1 MSITAWSTTASQNGD
16 RLNSGNFLEGQSPST
31 LNDGSRDALAS
42 IRAWANDL
50 EWYEFGTGSN
60 TTTYTRVSATSISI
74 PLDVTGQF
82 EINRRVKII
91 DGSGSRIYGRV
102 ETCTYSSPNTTIT
115 FDFDSSQLGSGNPT
129 SVKYGIISPTNTSLP
144 AVNPVGSIVMYS
156 GATPPSGWLMC
167 NGASVSKTAY
177 SSLFAIVGSSFGSA
191 TSTNFILP
199 NLQSKFPKGKDSG
212 DNLGDTGGTTSQT
225 PTGTNSA
232 QTFTGNAFTPS
243 GSVSVAV
250 NNHTLT
256 EAQMPSHSHYLFG
269 NHSSTG
275 GIFKRINGNDT
286 GASVNTTASLEYYQI
301 SGSDDFKY
309 RIAYTSGTASV
320 HNSSVVGSSPAHNH
334 GASGTFSGSA
344 ITPTGAVSASTFT
357 GNTIDITNPYVA
369 LNYQI
374 KY

>member
-82 EINRRVKII
+82 QINRRVKIV
-91 DGSGSRIYGRV
+91 DGTGSTRYGRV

-256 EAQMPSHSHYLFG
+256 TSQIPSHEHKIFSD
-269 NHSSTG
+269 HSSTG
-275 GIFKRINGNDT
+275 SFHRKNGSSSSPNPN
-286 GASVNTTASLEYYQI
+286 AFASLDYYLV
-301 SGSDDFKY
+301 SGGDDFKY
-309 RIAYTSGTASV
+309 SIAHGGGSPTV
-320 HNSSVVGSSPAHNH
+320 HPTESIGGDNGHNH
-334 GASGTFSGSA
+334 NASGTFSGSA

-357 GNTIDITNPYVA
+357 GNAIDVTNPFVCV
-369 LNYQI
+369 NYII
-374 KY
+374 KF

>member
-60 TTTYTRVSATSISI
+60 TTTYTRISATSISI

-82 EINRRVKII
+82 QINRRVKII
-91 DGSGSRIYGRV
+91 DGTGSTRYGRV
-102 ETCTYSSPNTTIT
+102 SICTYSSPNTTIT

-129 SVKYGIISPTNTSLP
+129 SVKYGIISPNNTSLP
-144 AVNPVGSIVMYS
+144 AVNPVGSIVMFS
-156 GATPPSGWLMC
+156 GATPPSGWLLC
-167 NGASVSKTAY
+167 DGASVSKTSYA
-177 SSLFAIVGSSFGSA
+177 SLFAIVGSSFGSA

-232 QTFTGNAFTPS
+232 PTFTGNAFTPT
-243 GSVSVAV
+243 GSVSVTGSVA
-250 NNHTLT
+250 NHTLT
-256 EAQMPSHSHYLFG
+256 ASQIPDHAHNLYVTDYQRGDDCAWNNQATDGRIGGNNINRNNEVSTQNGGKGARIIGGTAQELTTTGGQGH
-269 NHSSTG
+269 NHS
-275 GIFKRINGNDT
+275 
-286 GASVNTTASLEYYQI
+286 
-301 SGSDDFKY
+301 
-309 RIAYTSGTASV
+309 
-320 HNSSVVGSSPAHNH
+320 
-334 GASGTFSGSA
+334 FSGSA
-344 ITPTGAVSASTFT
+344 SFTGASATPSGSISAPSFTGNSAST
-357 GNTIDITNPYVA
+357 ISPYIA
-369 LNYQI
+369 MNYII
-374 KY
+374 KT

>member
-60 TTTYTRVSATSISI
+60 TTTYTRISATSISI

-82 EINRRVKII
+82 QINRRIKII
-91 DGSGSRIYGRV
+91 DGTGSTRYGRV

-129 SVKYGIISPTNTSLP
+129 SVKYGIISPNNTSLP
-144 AVNPVGSIVMYS
+144 AVNPVGSIVMFS
-156 GATPPSGWLMC
+156 GATAPSGWLLC
-167 NGASVSKTAY
+167 DGASVSKTAY
-177 SSLFAIVGSSFGSA
+177 ASLFAIVGSSFGSA

-199 NLQSKFPKGKDSG
+199 NLQSRFPKGKDSG

-232 QTFTGNAFTPS
+232 PTFTGNAFTPTGSVSLS
-243 GSVSVAV
+243 GSVA
-250 NNHTLT
+250 NHTLT
-256 EAQMPSHSHYLFG
+256 EAQLPSITGTVELLTRGG
-269 NHSSTG
+269 NGSNQY
-275 GIFKRINGNDT
+275 IQRNLT
-286 GASVNTTASLEYYQI
+286 GAF
-301 SGSDDFKY
+301 SDDGNGSNYGVGWFGEGGSNSRKLTY
-309 RIAYTSGTASV
+309 SFGSGQ
-320 HNSSVVGSSPAHNH
+320 AHDH
-334 GASGTFSGSA
+334 SFSGSA
-344 ITPTGAVSASTFT
+344 SFSGSSGTPSGSISSPNFT
-357 GNTIDITNPYVA
+357 GNAIDVTNPFVC
-369 LNYQI
+369 LNYII
-374 KY
+374 KF

>member
-256 EAQMPSHSHYLFG
+256 EAQMPSHSHYLFA

-275 GIFKRINGNDT
+275 GVFKRINGNDT
-286 GASVNTTASLEYYQI
+286 GASVNTSASLEYYQI

-309 RIAYTSGTASV
+309 RIAYSSVTPSV
-320 HNSSVVGSSPAHNH
+320 HNSSVAGSSSAHNH